1 MAHRM
6 SEKDGKNEAERS
18 GKANIR
24 LFPGLTHAK
33 QAKPYSGERDRDRQ
47 SDRQTVRVRREG
59 TNTHT
64 ETHTSEVEGL
74 D

>member
-24 LFPGLTHAK
+24 IFPGQRPSRQSHI
-33 QAKPYSGERDRDRQ
+33 QERDG
-47 SDRQTVRVRREG
+47 QTDSAGEEG
-59 TNTHT
+59 GN
-64 ETHTSEVEGL
+64 
-74 D
+74 